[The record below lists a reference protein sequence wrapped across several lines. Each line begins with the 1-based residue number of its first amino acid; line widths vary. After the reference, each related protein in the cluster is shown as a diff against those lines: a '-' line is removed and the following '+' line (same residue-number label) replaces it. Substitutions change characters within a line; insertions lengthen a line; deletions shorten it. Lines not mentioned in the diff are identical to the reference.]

1 MAWLWPVSGCGG
13 KASPRA
19 AIQSADVG
27 ERIRGAWVAGETRD
41 RSAVP
46 LLVDRLED
54 EDEAVRF
61 VTILALEKIEGDRF
75 GYDYASTAQGRA
87 AAVTRWR
94 EHVRQRQQT
103 GAPDSKPQRGTEK
116 SPRTVKGEG

>member
-1 MAWLWPVSGCGG
+1 MAWLGPVSGCVG

-19 AIQSADVG
+19 AIQSADAG
-27 ERIRGAWVAGETRD
+27 ERIRGIWIAGETRD

-61 VTILALEKIEGDRF
+61 VAILALEKIEGERF

-94 EHVRQRQQT
+94 EHVRQRQKT
-103 GAPDSKPQRGTEK
+103 GAPDSKPPQSTEK
-116 SPRTVKGEG
+116 TPRTIKGEG